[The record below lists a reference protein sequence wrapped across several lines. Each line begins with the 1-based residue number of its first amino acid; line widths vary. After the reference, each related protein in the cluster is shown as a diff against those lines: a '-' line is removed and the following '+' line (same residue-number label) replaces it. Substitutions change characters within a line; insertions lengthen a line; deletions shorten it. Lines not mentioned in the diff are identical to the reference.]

1 MPDLSRR
8 DFLQLAREGLLWL
21 SGALALGGVFRFLD
35 FNANPAP
42 PTEFHLGPATNFP
55 LDSQTVLDEIPAV
68 LRHTENGFF
77 AFSLT
82 CTHLGCRLAQ
92 ASDGF
97 TCPCHGSQFDERG
110 KVKHGPAEK
119 PLNTLRVEET
129 DAGELIL
136 YVV

>member
-1 MPDLSRR
+1 MLTRR
-8 DFLQLAREGLLWL
+8 DFLQLTREGLLWL

-35 FNANPAP
+35 FDTHPAP
-42 PTEFHLGPATNFP
+42 PTEFHLGPATNYP
-55 LDSQTVLDEIPAV
+55 LDSQTVFNDIPAV
-68 LRHTENGFF
+68 LRHTENGFS
-77 AFSLT
+77 ALSLT

-97 TCPCHGSQFDERG
+97 SCPCHGSRFDESG

-119 PLNTLRVEET
+119 SLTNLRVEQT
-129 DAGELIL
+129 DVGNLIL